1 MPNKWITRSS
11 TTQDEALLY
20 KDGKCRRPFFVEFRM
35 GDTQLSWS
43 CAHGTMHGTPMIYI
57 ERTNWAYKA
66 FRETSTPSTKST
78 FINAH
83 TNTLILKFHWEI
95 GSWCVSYL
103 FVQFSGFGVV
113 GFLHEISQLVTLEV
127 ESFKFRR
134 WALESPAPDRFSP
147 RKSAGDAQVLT
158 TCEPWWTTF
167 RKAFSIRQ
175 ANSSTAICIW
185 AFEHQISVQVG
196 RFGRIW
202 CWTSGTVGLWVLK
215 SDGIAVIQ
223 LISRNST
230 PDIPDSLVITLNPL

>member
-1 MPNKWITRSS
+1 MANAEGPFLSNSVWVTRSFL
-11 TTQDEALLY
+11 EAVHMEPCMEPQWFTLRGPTGHTKHFVRLSHHRRNQPLL
-20 KDGKCRRPFFVEFRM
+20 
-35 GDTQLSWS
+35 
-43 CAHGTMHGTPMIYI
+43 MHILY
-57 ERTNWAYKA
+57 
-66 FRETSTPSTKST
+66 
-78 FINAH
+78 
-83 TNTLILKFHWEI
+83 NTLILKFHWEI

-127 ESFKFRR
+127 EGFKFRR

-167 RKAFSIRQ
+167 PNISKYQERRKAFSIRQ

-230 PDIPDSLVITLNPL
+230 PDIPDSLVITLNPFITYM